1 MDQKRPLLTIGEY
14 IEANCRPDGKDHFVV
29 SPFSNI
35 GNLQHAI
42 QTFDS
47 EGGARPAVLDSLN
60 QAPFSLGTTEVA
72 RELPTNQ

>member
-1 MDQKRPLLTIGEY
+1 M
-14 IEANCRPDGKDHFVV
+14 V

-35 GNLQHAI
+35 GSLQHAI

-60 QAPFSLGTTEVA
+60 QALFSPGTTEVA